1 MFKSFKFLFLVL
13 TILNTAAFAFS
24 MNGTDRRHKSTQSC
38 DTLVETVFLAGTEDQ
53 FNTPTE
59 PASPSADLLNFYG
72 QGNMRDFDAE
82 VTNFH
87 MGHTFTNLPMGVVGA
102 ILEIG
107 VKADS
112 GDVTT
117 NDSLNLDFHGQAFS
131 WSSSLADLS
140 TSGTW
145 TPGTQEVITLD
156 LCALPTANGPFD
168 LLPRLASLCLDVL
181 VSDDTAVDFI
191 RLTLTHC
198 PSLACG
204 DTVTEDFTGG
214 ESDMFAGATEPSSRS
229 QDLADAV
236 ALVWPNVNPLDFDE
250 CTADRPFAHTFTGL
264 PACIIDAQLEMGLM
278 SISSLG
284 SNDTLNINYRYDGG
298 AYSPTWAFAI
308 PTLTGLN
315 WASGE
320 KATLKLNLRN
330 LPASVSSGVTDA
342 LGPVTGSSLDVVIQD
357 DTCVDYMKLTVTTC
371 EEEGGLLLYSWVSN
385 NAGQYTSV
393 VAVDNPSNQP
403 VNLLLTAC
411 RPDGSS
417 ETTARGI
424 PPKGALQESGAS
436 LFPNLGSG
444 PGYAVL
450 VKASSADVQGGWV
463 TGSLTATS
471 GFSPAQGVAVHVPQ
485 NVADLQER
493 AGLDII
499 YNYMPE
505 DNNTLSAV
513 VLVNLG
519 LNTTDVDL
527 AVYDRSGNLHGT
539 TTETDLSPFCPRTV
553 LVSSLAPSP
562 GAYYVLASASREP
575 ITGTGF
581 VFDTTFGEPAIG
593 NVSRISAQP
602 FCTSPLKDTLAWFP
616 LDEDTGTTAQELIE
630 GSNGAHIDAPTPVS
644 GFVNGAL
651 SFSGTGDH
659 VEAPN
664 AGNLNFGTRDF
675 SIEVW
680 FRTSQTAGVVTL
692 LDKRANPNQGYSL
705 YVFNGSPG
713 LQLASGGAH
722 NNFNSSLFVS
732 DNEWHH
738 LVVSVDRD
746 DPMGL
751 VFRVDGTLQE
761 DFNPT
766 ASNGD
771 LDNTAP
777 LRIGGHS
784 FSPPDF
790 IGELDEV
797 TFYGHAL
804 SEAEISYLFQA
815 GPNGKCR

>member
-1 MFKSFKFLFLVL
+1 MLTSYILWALVL
-13 TILNTAAFAFS
+13 PVPNPTAFA
-24 MNGTDRRHKSTQSC
+24 GADPRHKSTQVC
-38 DTLVETVFLAGTEDQ
+38 DTLVETVFLAGAEDQ

-59 PASPSADLLNFYG
+59 PADPGADLIHFYG
-72 QGNMRDFDAE
+72 AGSMRDFDVA
-82 VTNFH
+82 VSNLH
-87 MGHTFTNLPMGVVGA
+87 VGHTFRNLPMGIVGA
-102 ILEIG
+102 ILEISL
-107 VKADS
+107 KADS
-112 GDVTT
+112 GDITT
-117 NDSLNLDFHGQAFS
+117 NDSLHLDFHGQSFS
-131 WSSSLADLS
+131 WSSLLADLS
-140 TSGTW
+140 TNGDW
-145 TPGTQEVITLD
+145 VPGTQEVITLD

-168 LLPRLASLCLDVL
+168 LLPRLANLCLDVL

-198 PSLACG
+198 PSLACNE
-204 DTVTEDFTGG
+204 TVTEVFTGG
-214 ESDMFAGATEPSSRS
+214 EMDMFDGGTEPSSRS

-236 ALVWPNVNPLDFDE
+236 AQVWPNITPLNFDE

-264 PACIIDAQLEMGLM
+264 PACILDAELEMGLM
-278 SISSLG
+278 SVSSLG
-284 SNDTLNINYRYDGG
+284 STDTLNINYRHAGG
-298 AYSPTWAFAI
+298 TYSPTWALAI
-308 PTLTGLN
+308 PTLTGTN
-315 WASGE
+315 WTAGE
-320 KATLKLNLRN
+320 TAVLKLNLRD
-330 LPASVSSGVTDA
+330 LPPSASGLTDA

-371 EEEGGLLLYSWVSN
+371 EEDGGLLLYSWVSN

-393 VAVDNPSNQP
+393 VAVDNPSNQS
-403 VNLLLTAC
+403 VNLQLTAC

-424 PPKGALQESGAS
+424 PPKGALQESGAT
-436 LFPNLGSG
+436 LFPTLGSG

-450 VKASSADVQGGWV
+450 VKASSAEVQGGWV
-463 TGSLTATS
+463 TGSQATAS
-471 GFSPAQGVAVHVPQ
+471 GFSPAQGVAVRVPK
-485 NVADLQER
+485 NAADLQER

-527 AVYDRSGNLHGT
+527 AVYDRAGNLHGI

-562 GAYYVLASASREP
+562 GAYFVLASSSREP

-581 VFDTTFGEPAIG
+581 VFDATFGEPAIG
-593 NVSRISAQP
+593 NASRISSQP
-602 FCTSPLKDTLAWFP
+602 FCTSPPKDTLAWFP

-630 GSNGAHIDAPTPVS
+630 GSNGTHIDVPTPVS
-644 GFVNGAL
+644 GFVNLAL
-651 SFSGTGDH
+651 SFSGAGDH
-659 VEAPN
+659 VEAPD
-664 AGNLNFGTRDF
+664 ASNLNFGTRDF

-680 FRTSQTAGVVTL
+680 LRTSQTSGVVTL
-692 LDKRANPNQGYSL
+692 LDKRVNPTQGYSL
-705 YVFNGSPG
+705 YVFDGSPG
-713 LQLASGGAH
+713 LQLASAGVH
-722 NNFNSSLFVS
+722 SNFNSSLFVS
-732 DNEWHH
+732 DGEWHH

-761 DFNPT
+761 NFDPT
-766 ASNGD
+766 ARNGD

-777 LRIGGHS
+777 LIMGGHS
-784 FSPPDF
+784 FSPPNF

-804 SEAEISYLFQA
+804 SEAEVSYLFQA